1 MYKDRE
7 RVAEMK
13 KGLLVVGLLLLL
25 TGCNG
30 EKQSVENDIK
40 EYESEIE
47 KALLMDN
54 DYQEAKYTSC
64 LEELE
69 KYLEEVREQHS
80 FKVTSKYEGLTLDE
94 ALEKYNK
101 ENGTKL
107 TNLTE
112 ESAPEREKELA
123 EIEKNRD
130 GGGHTSLLQG
140 LIDDN
145 EGMFEDEKTSI
156 GRYVFLSGIAEKM
169 VECEGKCT
177 SNLISFEDSKKWV
190 ETGEYNEEWTYVDG
204 EYAMPEA
211 TESEFKPTVPVSI
224 VEESTIYDNYIEV
237 KGKLVNNTENA
248 YSFVQIKVDLKDS
261 NGNIIDTKTTYAVGG
276 ETLYPN
282 DTKKWDVRF
291 DTDSR
296 VDHVTAFVI
305 EYKTR

>member
-1 MYKDRE
+1 MCKDRE

-25 TGCNG
+25 TGCSG
-30 EKQSVENDIK
+30 EKQNVENDIK

-107 TNLTE
+107 TNLTK

-145 EGMFEDEKTSI
+145 EEMFEEEKTSI
-156 GRYVFLSGIAEKM
+156 GRY
-169 VECEGKCT
+169 
-177 SNLISFEDSKKWV
+177 LIS
-190 ETGEYNEEWTYVDG
+190 
-204 EYAMPEA
+204 
-211 TESEFKPTVPVSI
+211 
-224 VEESTIYDNYIEV
+224 
-237 KGKLVNNTENA
+237 
-248 YSFVQIKVDLKDS
+248 
-261 NGNIIDTKTTYAVGG
+261 
-276 ETLYPN
+276 
-282 DTKKWDVRF
+282 
-291 DTDSR
+291 
-296 VDHVTAFVI
+296 
-305 EYKTR
+305 